1 MKRILGSLQ
10 LVRIGLGEMNRQL
23 RIGGVI
29 GLVAPFFIFVCILLA
44 VASWAQ
50 FSWVTNALSD
60 LGVQSGLTSI
70 LFNSGLMIGGLL
82 YIVFAVGLYAL
93 IGQRFLGKIGSAF
106 FAVACSVLI
115 AIGIFNESFSPIH
128 YVVSVVFF
136 VFLPISML
144 VLSGAFWTA
153 GNRKIGVFTLLLGL
167 AAAAP
172 WVLQFA
178 IRYVENVAIPE
189 FVSGL
194 VGAFWSIILSYVM
207 IRKSE

>member
-1 MKRILGSLQ
+1 
-10 LVRIGLGEMNRQL
+10 MNRQL
-23 RIGGVI
+23 GIAGAF
-29 GLVAPFFIFVCILLA
+29 GLVAPFFVFACILLA

-50 FSWVTNALSD
+50 FNWATNALSD

-70 LFNSGLMIGGLL
+70 LFNSGLIIGGLL
-82 YIVFAVGLYAL
+82 YIVFAVGLYVL
-93 IGQRFLGKIGSAF
+93 IGHCFLGKVGSVL
-106 FAVACSVLI
+106 FAIACSALI

-128 YVVSVVFF
+128 YIVSVVFF

-144 VLSGAFWTA
+144 VLSGAFWIA
-153 GNRKIGVFTLLLGL
+153 QHYKIGVFTLLLGL

-194 VGAFWSIILSYVM
+194 LGAFWSIVLSYVM